1 MRITHN
7 EFKKLAHVKGNEI
20 DWEKTKPF
28 YSNVSRDIDVQ
39 RKRIGGNFV
48 IAQAVTS
55 QNMRDHIRLT
65 LPDCTFITLTLT
77 EENQLKRV
85 RERHGEDCGKIVEK
99 MNEFAKFYEGPGEGE
114 KNTYNVDI
122 TENMAPKDV
131 MNKVLE
137 ILDNIDGGTK
147 TPWKNGFYYS
157 SKATHMLQKF
167 EGNTAEAFS
176 HMYLDFPDLD
186 PMAPP
191 GTITYGNFGTA
202 HEKIQKASGGIKNYN
217 VQIVMFHGKICG
229 LNPNLFF
236 NYSIT

>member
-99 MNEFAKFYEGPGEGE
+99 MNEFHL
-114 KNTYNVDI
+114 I
-122 TENMAPKDV
+122 
-131 MNKVLE
+131 
-137 ILDNIDGGTK
+137 
-147 TPWKNGFYYS
+147 S
-157 SKATHMLQKF
+157 
-167 EGNTAEAFS
+167 
-176 HMYLDFPDLD
+176 
-186 PMAPP
+186 
-191 GTITYGNFGTA
+191 
-202 HEKIQKASGGIKNYN
+202 
-217 VQIVMFHGKICG
+217 
-229 LNPNLFF
+229 
-236 NYSIT
+236 